1 IIQILR
7 YPSTMFLDKLIFTY
21 PTEMV
26 VTYFKVSIFLGAI
39 LSSPAIL
46 YNLWLF
52 IKPAVSKE
60 IKFNFFLWLLII
72 LVLFVLGIFFAYVI
86 ILPYGLKFLLTFG
99 TKVAYPMIS
108 LNNYISFVLT
118 ILVITG
124 IIFEMPVFCA
134 MLTKLKI
141 LTPAFLRKK
150 RKEALFALITVAAI
164 ITPTTDVFN
173 LILFVSPMILL
184 YEISIWVSYFV
195 IKFSVS
201 TDERVYF
208 YE

>member
-1 IIQILR
+1 
-7 YPSTMFLDKLIFTY
+7 
-21 PTEMV
+21 MV
-26 VTYFKVSIFLGAI
+26 VTYFKISLFSGLII
-39 LSSPAIL
+39 SSPAIL

-60 IKFNFFLWLLII
+60 LKFNFFLWLLGIII
-72 LVLFVLGIFFAYVI
+72 LFILGTIFSYFT

-99 TKVAYPMIS
+99 NKFAYPMIS

-118 ILVITG
+118 ILLITG
-124 IIFEMPVFCA
+124 LIFEMPIFCA

-141 LTPAFLRKK
+141 LTPKFLQQK
-150 RKEALFALITVAAI
+150 RKEAIFGLITFAAI

-173 LILFVSPMILL
+173 LLLFVFPMVLL
-184 YEISIWVSYFV
+184 YEVSILVSYLV
-195 IKFSVS
+195 TKFSIS
-201 TDERVYF
+201 SQERVYF